1 MENVL
6 FKIND
11 KKENNIFFDVN
22 LLAKQIEVDYFE
34 LNNKEKIKSLE
45 EEYNNLFT
53 LNQIKIISGFYNIN
67 YKKQSKD
74 DIIKKIVLFEINEQN
89 KELVEVRKRL
99 INNLL
104 ELKNNIFFSKY
115 IMFNW

>member
-1 MENVL
+1 
-6 FKIND
+6 
-11 KKENNIFFDVN
+11 
-22 LLAKQIEVDYFE
+22 
-34 LNNKEKIKSLE
+34 
-45 EEYNNLFT
+45 
-53 LNQIKIISGFYNIN
+53 
-67 YKKQSKD
+67 
-74 DIIKKIVLFEINEQN
+74 VLFEINEQN